1 MNYRAH
7 IRRTLLTTVLLF
19 FVASLILYGL
29 THIIPGDPIRGLFG
43 FRPPPPELLAE
54 LHARYGLD
62 DPFYI
67 QYLKFVRNA
76 AQGDFGY
83 SITGP
88 AVGDLI
94 RASLPLSARLAAAA
108 LVIQA
113 VVGIGLGVVGT
124 LRPESVVS
132 RLVRW
137 LALSVVVIPIFIV
150 AYLLLGWIG
159 YRTNWLQPRG
169 LRAGWGSYIL
179 PSIALATGS
188 TALTV
193 RMMYSELQTTLRHPY
208 ISFAKASG
216 LSDRR
221 IVAVHAL
228 KASLAPV
235 ITLVAASAAQIIG
248 GLIIVEAI
256 FDIPG
261 LGAMVLNAV
270 LRKDHNVI
278 VGGLAIALAFGII
291 SSATADLMIRRI
303 DPRVQSGPFKPPM

>member
-7 IRRTLLTTVLLF
+7 IRRTLLTTVVLF

-76 AQGDFGY
+76 VQGDFGY
-83 SITGP
+83 SIRGP

-124 LRPESVVS
+124 LNPDSVVS

-179 PSIALATGS
+179 PSIALAAGS
-188 TALTV
+188 TALTI

-278 VGGLAIALAFGII
+278 VGGLAIALVFGII
-291 SSATADLMIRRI
+291 SSATADLVIRRI